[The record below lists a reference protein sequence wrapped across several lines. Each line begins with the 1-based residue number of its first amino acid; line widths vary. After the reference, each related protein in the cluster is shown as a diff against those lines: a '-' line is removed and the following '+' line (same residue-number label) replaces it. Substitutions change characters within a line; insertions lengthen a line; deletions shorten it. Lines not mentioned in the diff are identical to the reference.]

1 MKSLQEFKTI
11 VEEEKQDYSK
21 FDALIRAGLGNKA
34 QIQRLHQILDKMG
47 EERPNFNNA
56 DRAIIQNM
64 FTKMVD
70 LITNNPQ
77 INRQARKAV
86 REELEE
92 GIVDTAD
99 YKVGKD
105 GRKVRAHRIVLGD
118 LGGKEVLPKDDI
130 KEEIDVI
137 VEGNDM
143 RDPPYV
149 LLLKRTAIRLYPN
162 NVRVAIYHNDRLDKD
177 FAIPFRDNLSGE
189 IQGESVI
196 TLDTGETIQ
205 LEEETLKAFEY
216 VYSQLSEENQLKFVN
231 KFHESPEMFNQVKE
245 FALSKV
251 NR

>member
-1 MKSLQEFKTI
+1 MKSLQEFKLLS
-11 VEEEKQDYSK
+11 EEEKKDYSK
-21 FDALIRAGLGNKA
+21 FDALVRAGLGNKA

-47 EERPNFNNA
+47 EERPNFSNA

-70 LITNNPQ
+70 LVTNNPQ

-86 REELEE
+86 KEELEE
-92 GIVDTAD
+92 GVIDTAD
-99 YKVGKD
+99 YKIGKD
-105 GRKVRAHRIVLGD
+105 GRKVRAHRIE

-130 KEEIDVI
+130 KEEIEVI

-162 NVRVAIYHNDRLDKD
+162 NVRVAIYHNERLGKD
-177 FAIPFRDNLSGE
+177 FAIPFRDGLSGE

-196 TLDTGETIQ
+196 KLDTGETVQ
-205 LEEETLKAFEY
+205 LEEETLKAFEF

-231 KFHESPEMFNQVKE
+231 LFHESPEKFKQAKE
-245 FALSKV
+245 FALSKFSK
-251 NR
+251 

>member
-1 MKSLQEFKTI
+1 MKSLQEFKLLS
-11 VEEEKQDYSK
+11 EEEKKDYSK
-21 FDALIRAGLGNKA
+21 FDALVRAGLGNKA

-47 EERPNFNNA
+47 EERPNFSNA

-70 LITNNPQ
+70 LVTNNPQ

-86 REELEE
+86 KEELEE
-92 GIVDTAD
+92 GVIDTAD
-99 YKVGKD
+99 YKIGKN
-105 GRKVRAHRIVLGD
+105 GRKVRAHRIE

-130 KEEIDVI
+130 KEEIEVI

-162 NVRVAIYHNDRLDKD
+162 NVRVAIYHNERLGKD
-177 FAIPFRDNLSGE
+177 FAIPFRDGLSGE

-196 TLDTGETIQ
+196 KLDTGETVQ
-205 LEEETLKAFEY
+205 LEEETMKAFEF

-231 KFHESPEMFNQVKE
+231 LFHESPEKFKQAKE
-245 FALSKV
+245 FALSKFSK
-251 NR
+251 

>member
-1 MKSLQEFKTI
+1 MKSLQEFKLLS
-11 VEEEKQDYSK
+11 EEEKKDYSK
-21 FDALIRAGLGNKA
+21 FDALVRAGLGNKA

-47 EERPNFNNA
+47 EERPNFSNA

-70 LITNNPQ
+70 LVTNNPQ

-86 REELEE
+86 KEGLEE
-92 GIVDTAD
+92 GIIDTAD
-99 YKVGKD
+99 YKIGKD
-105 GRKVRAHRIVLGD
+105 GRKVRAHRIE

-130 KEEIDVI
+130 KEEIEVI

-162 NVRVAIYHNDRLDKD
+162 NVRVAIYHNERLGKD
-177 FAIPFRDNLSGE
+177 FAIPFRDGLSGE

-196 TLDTGETIQ
+196 KLDTGETVQ
-205 LEEETLKAFEY
+205 LEEETMKAFEF

-231 KFHESPEMFNQVKE
+231 LFHESPEKFKQAKE
-245 FALSKV
+245 FALSKFSK
-251 NR
+251 

>member
-1 MKSLQEFKTI
+1 MKSLQEFKLLS
-11 VEEEKQDYSK
+11 EEEKKDYSK
-21 FDALIRAGLGNKA
+21 FDALVRAGLGNKA

-47 EERPNFNNA
+47 EERPNFSNA

-70 LITNNPQ
+70 LVTNNPQ

-86 REELEE
+86 KEELEE
-92 GIVDTAD
+92 GVIDTAD
-99 YKVGKD
+99 YKIGKD
-105 GRKVRAHRIVLGD
+105 GRKYRAHRIE

-130 KEEIDVI
+130 KEEIEVI

-162 NVRVAIYHNDRLDKD
+162 NVRVAIYHNERLGKD
-177 FAIPFRDNLSGE
+177 FAIPFRDGLSGE

-196 TLDTGETIQ
+196 KLDTGETVQ
-205 LEEETLKAFEY
+205 LEEETMKAFEF

-231 KFHESPEMFNQVKE
+231 LFHESPEKFKQAKD
-245 FALSKV
+245 FALSKFSK
-251 NR
+251 

>member
-1 MKSLQEFKTI
+1 MKSLQEFKLLS
-11 VEEEKQDYSK
+11 EEEKKDYSK
-21 FDALIRAGLGNKA
+21 FDALVRAGLGNKA

-47 EERPNFNNA
+47 EERPNFSNA

-70 LITNNPQ
+70 LVTNNPQ

-86 REELEE
+86 KEELEE
-92 GIVDTAD
+92 GVIDTAD
-99 YKVGKD
+99 YKIGKD
-105 GRKVRAHRIVLGD
+105 GRKVRAHRIE

-130 KEEIDVI
+130 KEEIEVI

-162 NVRVAIYHNDRLDKD
+162 NVRVAIYHNERLGKD
-177 FAIPFRDNLSGE
+177 FAIPFRDGLSGE

-196 TLDTGETIQ
+196 KLDTGETVQ
-205 LEEETLKAFEY
+205 LEEETMKAFEF

-231 KFHESPEMFNQVKE
+231 LFHESPEKFKQAKE
-245 FALSKV
+245 FALSKFSK
-251 NR
+251 